1 MFREQPVTVPTVEV
15 DLADPDL
22 FVDGFPHAVFQ
33 RLRTEAPVAL
43 NRTADGRDF
52 WVVSRYRDIW
62 ALSLDQRT
70 FSSARN
76 GAIPRDLDAEERE
89 GQSGMLINMDPP
101 RHTKY
106 RRLVNLGFSPKMVN
120 RLEPHIREL
129 AKDIVDAIADRGEC
143 DFVTNVAAELPLQVI
158 VEMIG
163 VPIAD
168 RHRVFDWSNKML
180 AYDDPEY
187 QESAMTGRIAAME
200 MYMYANQLARERK
213 DHPRDDLVSV
223 LMNAEVEGERLSEV
237 EFDQFFLLLAVAG
250 NETTRNLISGGMLAL
265 LENPAE
271 RARLAADPSLLP
283 TAVEEMLRWV
293 TPVMQFRRTLTRD
306 VELSGQR
313 LREGELVSLWYGSAN
328 RDDAVFH
335 EPDRFDVGR
344 TPNDHLAF
352 GIGPHFCLGA
362 NLARLEIRIMFEELL
377 RRLPDL
383 ELAGPVER
391 LRSNFI
397 NGIKHMPVRF
407 TRERTAS

>member
-1 MFREQPVTVPTVEV
+1 
-15 DLADPDL
+15 
-22 FVDGFPHAVFQ
+22 
-33 RLRTEAPVAL
+33 
-43 NRTADGRDF
+43 
-52 WVVSRYRDIW
+52 
-62 ALSLDQRT
+62 
-70 FSSARN
+70 
-76 GAIPRDLDAEERE
+76 
-89 GQSGMLINMDPP
+89 
-101 RHTKY
+101 
-106 RRLVNLGFSPKMVN
+106 
-120 RLEPHIREL
+120 
-129 AKDIVDAIADRGEC
+129 
-143 DFVTNVAAELPLQVI
+143 
-158 VEMIG
+158 
-163 VPIAD
+163 D

-237 EFDQFFLLLAVAG
+237 EFDQVFLLLAVAG

-271 RARLAADPSLLP
+271 RARLAADPSLLS

-293 TPVMQFRRTLTRD
+293 APVMQFRRTLTRD

-313 LREGELVSLWYGSAN
+313 LREGDLVSLWYGSAN

-377 RRLPDL
+377 RRLPDI

-407 TRERTAS
+407 TRERTVS